1 MRILSQSSV
10 CWRGGL
16 RNYHPLSE
24 KGVLQSPT
32 RAPSYP
38 FKNGLSDF
46 GYADRLLKGRGEAG
60 SSSRLFAL
68 ASLPKSSGASFGP
81 RSRQQSGH
89 CSPPPGTCPPRA
101 KRSVQAIDVGPV
113 LFCLPTVPERF
124 RNRSATK
131 RKGKGPT
138 LFTTHEEMSFG
149 RDPQTK
155 LGGWQRPG
163 LVQ

>member
-1 MRILSQSSV
+1 MFVGEVGCVTTTHFQKRGFCSLQPAPQAILSKTGYRILVTQTD
-10 CWRGGL
+10 CLRDGGRRGRAL
-16 RNYHPLSE
+16 DCLLWPLS
-24 KGVLQSPT
+24 
-32 RAPSYP
+32 
-38 FKNGLSDF
+38 
-46 GYADRLLKGRGEAG
+46 
-60 SSSRLFAL
+60 
-68 ASLPKSSGASFGP
+68 PKV
-81 RSRQQSGH
+81 RE
-89 CSPPPGTCPPRA
+89 
-101 KRSVQAIDVGPV
+101 PV
-113 LFCLPTVPERF
+113 LDRGVGNNLDTVPLHRARVHRKRRDQCRQLTLAQSFFAYLRF